1 MKALVQDILS
11 IFSPQTV
18 SPVFIH
24 TGLSQDEKN
33 AIKPMGVTTVTWATS
48 MEEITDALLRKATE
62 AGAVGY
68 HITHVDSH
76 KPGNDQQHILEATAT
91 LYALDEKAL
100 QRA

>member
-1 MKALVQDILS
+1 MKKCHQADGRDNR
-11 IFSPQTV
+11 
-18 SPVFIH
+18 H
-24 TGLSQDEKN
+24 R
-33 AIKPMGVTTVTWATS
+33 ATS